1 MSNETTLYKK
11 DQKGQLRY
19 WSIAINYMT
28 CELEMYY
35 GVVGGEAQYKSE
47 EVSGNSVRDDEEQ
60 LEQRF
65 ATRVHNK
72 IKGGYLADKEEAMT
86 RTKVLNLLGLAKP
99 MLACRYDRQKKK
111 VNFDGALLQLKYDGH
126 RCIIANVG
134 GEIIAYSK
142 NGISIA
148 TIPHITEIL
157 APVLEEGMMVDGE
170 LYHHRT
176 KLQTISSWVKRSQDE
191 SSKLSY
197 VIYDVITDDEYGV
210 RYGILK
216 GLFERLGL
224 YRGSP
229 KSLTGDPV
237 GYPLSL
243 APTLPACAEELPEL
257 YKEARLAGFEGL
269 MIRLAKGGYEDG
281 KRSKNLL
288 KVKTNL
294 EGAQPFDDEFKVVG
308 IKKSKDGWAILICE
322 LNDGT
327 GGTFNMSAPGDMAE
341 KTHIFNNKQNYL
353 GRSIRA
359 EFADYTKDRKPF
371 HAVATGWRDKPNE

>member
-1 MSNETTLYKK
+1 MQTETTLYKK
-11 DQKGQLRY
+11 DHKGQLRY
-19 WSIAINYMT
+19 WSIAINYMA
-28 CELEMYY
+28 CELEMEY

-47 EVSGNSVRDDEEQ
+47 EVFGNSVRDDEEQ

-72 IKGGYLADKEEAMT
+72 IKGGYLEDKDEAMS

-111 VNFDGALLQLKYDGH
+111 LDLKDALMQLKYDGH

-142 NGISIA
+142 NGISIV
-148 TIPHITEIL
+148 TIPHIVDLL

-170 LYHHRT
+170 LYHHGT
-176 KLQTISSWVKRSQDE
+176 KLQTISSWVKRSQEE
-191 SSKLSY
+191 SKKLSY
-197 VIYDVITDDEYGV
+197 VIYDVIADDEYCV
-210 RYGILK
+210 RYGTLK
-216 GLFERLGL
+216 ELFKRLGL
-224 YRGSP
+224 YERPP
-229 KSLTGDPV
+229 KSLLSDPV

-243 APTLPACAEELPEL
+243 APSLPACVDELPEL
-257 YKEARLAGFEGL
+257 YKAARVAGFEGL
-269 MIRLAKGGYEDG
+269 MLRLGGSGYEDG

-308 IKKSKDGWAILICE
+308 VKKSKDGWAILICE

-327 GGTFNMSAPGDMAE
+327 GRTFDMSAPGDMAE
-341 KTHIFNNKQNYL
+341 KTRIFNNKQNYL
-353 GRSIRA
+353 GRSVRA
-359 EFADYTKDRKPF
+359 EFADYTKAGKPF